1 MQPLIEK
8 YHDGALLNGEQGTVG
23 APGLPGAELASALTQ
38 RQLFVFCGHGGGQ
51 QHLPPRVL
59 RRLPR
64 CAASLLM
71 GCSSGRLSRAGTY
84 DPSGPVLAYLLAGAA
99 P

>member
-1 MQPLIEK
+1 MGV
-8 YHDGALLNGEQGTVG
+8 YMTAEQGTVG
-23 APGLPGAELASALTQ
+23 APGLPGAELAAALTQ

-59 RRLPR
+59 RRLPS

-71 GCSSGRLSRAGTY
+71 GCSSGRLSRAGAY
-84 DPSGPVLAYLLAGAA
+84 DPSGPVLAYLLAGAGPRPA
-99 P
+99 IGHLG